1 MGGDLENCP
10 PFFISLGKG
19 FNMTIPS
26 RVQGSGISPLA
37 TQSICGSATV
47 GVVPTG
53 TTAGTALQL
62 ETTYNVIASTGA
74 LAGVKLLKTE
84 NGASMVVAN
93 NAGSNTL
100 VVYPPTGSTIDGAA
114 SVQIA
119 PSKRRI
125 FWGTSDT
132 TWVSLLGA

>member
-1 MGGDLENCP
+1 
-10 PFFISLGKG
+10 
-19 FNMTIPS
+19 MTIPS
-26 RVQGSGISPLA
+26 RILGSGISPLA
-37 TQSICGSATV
+37 TRSIAGTASTGLTA
-47 GVVPTG
+47 TG
-53 TTAGTALQL
+53 TTAATALQL
-62 ETTYNVIASTGA
+62 STSYNVVSTTTA
-74 LAGVKLLKTE
+74 NLQGVKLLQTE

-93 NAGSNTL
+93 NAATNTI

-119 PSKRRI
+119 TGKRRV

>member
-26 RVQGSGISPLA
+26 RVLGSGTSPLA

-47 GVVPTG
+47 GLVATG
-53 TTAGTALQL
+53 TNAATALQL
-62 ETTYNVIASTGA
+62 ETSYNVVATTAAST
-74 LAGVKLLKTE
+74 GVKLLKTE

-93 NAGSNTL
+93 NGASSLT
-100 VVYPPTGSTIDGAA
+100 VYPPTGSTIDGAA
-114 SVQIA
+114 SVAIA
-119 PSKRRI
+119 TTKRRV

>member
-1 MGGDLENCP
+1 
-10 PFFISLGKG
+10 
-19 FNMTIPS
+19 MTIPS
-26 RVQGSGISPLA
+26 RVLGSGISPLA
-37 TQSICGSATV
+37 TQSIAGTATV
-47 GVVPTG
+47 GLVATG
-53 TTAGTALQL
+53 TNAATALQL
-62 ETTYNVIASTGA
+62 ETSYNVVATTAAST
-74 LAGVKLLKTE
+74 GVKLLKTE

-93 NAGSNTL
+93 NAATNTI

-119 PSKRRI
+119 TAKRRV

>member
-1 MGGDLENCP
+1 
-10 PFFISLGKG
+10 
-19 FNMTIPS
+19 MTIPS
-26 RVQGSGISPLA
+26 RVLGSGTSPLA

-47 GVVPTG
+47 GLTATG
-53 TTAGTALQL
+53 TNAATALQL
-62 ETTYNVIASTGA
+62 ETSYNVVSTTTGA
-74 LAGVKLLKTE
+74 LQGVKLLKTE
-84 NGASMVVAN
+84 NGATMVVAN
-93 NAGSNTL
+93 NAATNTI

-119 PSKRRI
+119 TTKRRV